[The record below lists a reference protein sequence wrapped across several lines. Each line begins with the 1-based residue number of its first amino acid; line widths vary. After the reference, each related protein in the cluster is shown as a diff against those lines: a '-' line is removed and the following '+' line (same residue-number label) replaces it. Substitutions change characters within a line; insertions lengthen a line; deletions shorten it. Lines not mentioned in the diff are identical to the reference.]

1 MNLYSKDTTKTESND
16 NGSVYNDWGNG
27 QPPSLQEG
35 ELIGSILL
43 KGSLV
48 IESLKV
54 CDCPLAIHSFSRHL
68 F

>member
-27 QPPSLQEG
+27 QLHTLQEG
-35 ELIGSILL
+35 ELIGTTIL
-43 KGSLV
+43 KGN
-48 IESLKV
+48 
-54 CDCPLAIHSFSRHL
+54 LAVETFKNVWLPFGHSFL